1 MDKTALLLTEQIGT
15 LEQLI
20 DNEIAQISSLQFEL
34 ADTEHDQRDYI
45 VSGNSTAPI
54 LEMEEAR
61 LLALVNSDPAN
72 SNEARRK
79 AAMTQL
85 KSQDAQYLQYAQD
98 VANLKRYLEQR
109 RIEAM
114 SHGFRLQAAMES
126 QRCKRAML
134 GVLAGNE

>member
-1 MDKTALLLTEQIGT
+1 MDKTTLLLTEQIGT

-34 ADTEHDQRDYI
+34 ADTEHDQREYI
-45 VSGNSTAPI
+45 SSGNSTAPI

-61 LLALVNSDPAN
+61 LLALVNGDPGN
-72 SNEARRK
+72 SNDARRK
-79 AAMTQL
+79 AALAQL
-85 KSQDAQYLQYAQD
+85 RANDDQYQRYSQD

-109 RIEAM
+109 KIEAM
-114 SHGFRLQAAMES
+114 SHGYKLQAAMES

-134 GVLAGNE
+134 GVLAGND